1 MKKNYALLLGLFCLI
16 GYAQDKPAADNAAE
30 VAKKLANPISSM
42 ISVPFQFNM
51 DVGIGATDGYR
62 MTTNFQPV
70 VPVGFNEKLNLI
82 TRVVLPIII
91 EENVTSVNREFGLGD
106 AVISGFF
113 SPKESKVTWG
123 VGPALLVPTATQTL
137 FGTGKFGVG
146 PTAVAL
152 VQKNGL
158 TFGALVNQIWSVA
171 GNSDRADVN
180 QMFLQPFFAFNWPS
194 GTGITLNAEM
204 IQNWRTDRFTG
215 YFNPVG
221 TMVGKFGK
229 QTVSFAIGPRIPLNA
244 HTMGDWGVRTAIT
257 FVFPK

>member
-1 MKKNYALLLGLFCLI
+1 MKKTYALLLGLFCLI

-30 VAKKLANPISSM
+30 VAKKLANPVSSM
-42 ISVPFQFNM
+42 ISVPFQFNL
-51 DVGIGATDGYR
+51 DVSIGSANGYR

-70 VPVGFNEKLNLI
+70 VPVSFNEKLNLI
-82 TRVVLPIII
+82 TRVVLPIMA
-91 EENVTSVNREFGLGD
+91 EEDVMLTGKHFGLGD

-123 VGPALLVPTATQTL
+123 IGPALLVPTATESI

-152 VQKNGL
+152 VQKNGF
-158 TFGALVNQIWSVA
+158 TYGALVNQIWSVA
-171 GNSDRADVN
+171 GNSDRGDVN
-180 QMFLQPFFAFNWPS
+180 QMFLQPFFAYNWPT
-194 GTGITLNAEM
+194 GAGITLNMEM
-204 IQNWRTDRFTG
+204 IQNWKYDRFTG

-229 QTVSFAIGPRIPLNA
+229 QTVSFAIGPRIPLNGQ
-244 HTMGDWGVRTAIT
+244 TLGDWGVRSAIT